1 MTMTSLGIGA
11 GAGGAM
17 RFSQTRGRIGN
28 AAQGISYPS
37 PFFDVAQTYLPT
49 TVKQMLRWCRYYFLT
64 SPLINS
70 VVCKL
75 SEYPITDLIIDGE
88 DATAKR
94 WMNFIQ
100 DNLLYRSFQIEVG
113 LDYFTYGNAFVS
125 VGYQFDKYLSCAAC
139 GWNKKA
145 SQCRSSW
152 VFTNYAFRLTCPGC
166 NQTAPAVVRDLYLKN
181 PSGVKLIRWNPE
193 DIEITYNDLT
203 GMHTYFYTI
212 PQTVRNDVILGR
224 KEIVE
229 GIPQLFIQAM
239 REQKGLIL
247 SPDKVFHLRRP
258 TLATIDRGW
267 GTPLLLPVL
276 KDTYYLQLM
285 KKAQEAI
292 LLEHIVP
299 MRTIFPQPAS
309 GTSDPFT
316 SINLADWR
324 DHVAAEIMRWRYDPN
339 YIPIMPLPI
348 GNQTIGGDGKAL
360 LLVPEMRETAEQI
373 IAGMGVPRE
382 LIFGGLS
389 YAGSNV
395 SMRMV
400 ENMFLGYVLRH
411 KQLFNFVMREIASFL
426 EWPEVKGRFKP
437 FKMADDIQRKAY
449 LFQLNQANKISDT
462 TLLADVD
469 LSQTEE
475 NRLMI
480 DETKTRIQAAKA
492 QQLAMAE
499 MQGEAQL
506 VMTKYQ
512 IKAQH
517 AMQEAAASMQPAPG
531 EPGGMDAAQ
540 QGGGTPGGQEAGAP
554 APGAAAAGVQGPA
567 GVDPSMVAPPTATP
581 QQSFDNAIKSR
592 LGLNQNM
599 QQSGMTGV
607 DLPSMAMANAQQIS
621 ALDPAMQQMAITNL
635 QISNPPLAAL
645 VEQYLKQLQK
655 DRQQTTNGLGANGAA
670 ASTINTTP
678 LPEARGPRRAA
689 GIV

>member
-17 RFSQTRGRIGN
+17 RFSATRGRIGN

-75 SEYPITDLIIDGE
+75 SEYPITDLVIDGE

-94 WMNFIQ
+94 WMGFIQ

-125 VGYQFDKYLSCAAC
+125 VGYQFDKYLSCTKC
-139 GWNKKA
+139 NWNKKA
-145 SQCRSSW
+145 SQCRSMW
-152 VFTNYAFRLTCPGC
+152 VFTNYAFRLTCPACGL
-166 NQTAPAVVRDLYLKN
+166 TAPALVKDLYLKN

-203 GMHTYFYTI
+203 GAHTYFYTI
-212 PQTVRNDVILGR
+212 PQSIRNDVILGR

-247 SPDKVFHLRRP
+247 SPDRVFHLRRP

-360 LLVPEMRETAEQI
+360 LLVPEIRETSEQI

-426 EWPEVKGRFKP
+426 EWPEVRGHFKP

-469 LSQTEE
+469 LSQVEE

-512 IKAQH
+512 VKAQQ
-517 AMQEAAASMQPAPG
+517 AMQAAGAMQPAPG

-540 QGGGTPGGQEAGAP
+540 QGGGAPGGQEAGVPAP
-554 APGAAAAGVQGPA
+554 APVAGAADPAAAG
-567 GVDPSMVAPPTATP
+567 APIAAPMASP
-581 QQSFDNAIKSR
+581 QQTFDNAIRSR

-621 ALDPAMQQMAITNL
+621 ALDPAMQQAALTNL
-635 QISNPPLAAL
+635 QLSNPPLAAL

-655 DRQQTTNGLGANGAA
+655 DRQTTTSGLGANGAA
-670 ASTINTTP
+670 AGAVNMTP
-678 LPEARGPRRAA
+678 LPDARPPRRAA
-689 GIV
+689 SIV